1 MGTSVKI
8 VLVSYLLQGGNN
20 MPAYVIAPAFP
31 LEIEEETG
39 SYTTYG
45 VTDLTKVIDQNLKM
59 TLLTSPGERLFDSN
73 FGVGL
78 RKYLFELDSTI
89 LDGTVRLPPLRENI
103 LSQISTYLPYLTVQN
118 LQINVSSDSNSLAI
132 VLKYSVNDN
141 TASSIFELTINEV
154 NSSTL

>member
-1 MGTSVKI
+1 
-8 VLVSYLLQGGNN
+8 